1 MSAEG
6 LKSWMSG
13 QKVVNQKFWQNSLFI
28 TTEVAP
34 FGDVVIWLSCSDD
47 SPLYSEVCFVVLK
60 LPDVFGKFG
69 AVGVL
74 FVLK

>member
-1 MSAEG
+1 M
-6 LKSWMSG
+6 
-13 QKVVNQKFWQNSLFI
+13 
-28 TTEVAP
+28 AP
-34 FGDVVIWLSCSDD
+34 FGDVVVWLGCSDD
-47 SPLYSEVCFVVLK
+47 SPWYSVVCFVVLK

>member
-1 MSAEG
+1 MAIDYV
-6 LKSWMSG
+6 W
-13 QKVVNQKFWQNSLFI
+13 FFRC
-28 TTEVAP
+28 TEVAP

-47 SPLYSEVCFVVLK
+47 SPLYSVVCFVVLK

-74 FVLK
+74 FFLK

>member
-1 MSAEG
+1 MAVDYGE
-6 LKSWMSG
+6 
-13 QKVVNQKFWQNSLFI
+13 FFRC
-28 TTEVAP
+28 TEVAP
-34 FGDVVIWLSCSDD
+34 FGDVVVWLGCSDD
-47 SPLYSEVCFVVLK
+47 SPLYSVVCFVVLK

>member
-1 MSAEG
+1 MHSFSDVQRSH
-6 LKSWMSG
+6 L
-13 QKVVNQKFWQNSLFI
+13 
-28 TTEVAP
+28 
-34 FGDVVIWLSCSDD
+34 FGDVVVWLSCSDD
-47 SPLYSEVCFVVLK
+47 SPLYSVVCFVVLK